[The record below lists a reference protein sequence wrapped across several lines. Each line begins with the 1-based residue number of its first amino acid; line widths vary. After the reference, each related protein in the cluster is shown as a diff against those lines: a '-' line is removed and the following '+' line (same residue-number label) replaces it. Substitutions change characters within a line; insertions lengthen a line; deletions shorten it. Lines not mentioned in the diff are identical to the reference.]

1 MGLSPSR
8 ATPDARTRDRQGSD
22 VQQIEAFTFGGV
34 VSGAIAEPWTLR
46 DGLEAERPVEFDRAT
61 WYPIA
66 GGAAERRGRVHLEPD
81 DLLVL
86 CSDTEDLPIHAAWH
100 PVELDVGP
108 YRIAGELPTMPG
120 FDPGRA
126 LARPGG
132 PFLLLRDVRVE
143 LLDRPDAGR
152 VERPHAF
159 VNRYAVERVAADID
173 LGFFFPGARFLTS
186 TGRPLA

>member
-1 MGLSPSR
+1 M
-8 ATPDARTRDRQGSD
+8 
-22 VQQIEAFTFGGV
+22 QQVEAFVAEGV
-34 VSGAIAEPWTLR
+34 VSGSVTID
-46 DGLEAERPVEFDRAT
+46 DGMRGGLDPAPPVEVDRAT

-66 GGAAERRGRVHLEPD
+66 GGAAERRARFQLESD

-86 CSDTEDLPIHAAWH
+86 CTTSEDLPIHASWH
-100 PVELDVGP
+100 SVALDLGP
-108 YRIAGELPTMPG
+108 YRVSGELPTLPG

-132 PFLLLRDVRVE
+132 MFLLLRDVRVE
-143 LLDRPDAGR
+143 LTGHPESGS

-173 LGFFFPGARFLTS
+173 LGYFFPGARFLTTS
-186 TGRPLA
+186 GRPMG